1 MPGPPVNQSL
11 ALFSFQH
18 FALAY
23 DVAQPHR
30 RQGACVKVAA

>member
-18 FALAY
+18 FALEQ
-23 DVAQPHR
+23 VEAQPHR
-30 RQGACVKVAA
+30 WQGACVKLAA